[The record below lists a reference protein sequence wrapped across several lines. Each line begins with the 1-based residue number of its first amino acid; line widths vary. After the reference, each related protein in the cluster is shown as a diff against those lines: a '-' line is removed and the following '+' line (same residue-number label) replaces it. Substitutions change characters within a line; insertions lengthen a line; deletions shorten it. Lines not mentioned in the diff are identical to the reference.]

1 MIRVRE
7 RRLGGEEKEKRFKP
21 FLRVKLGREEK
32 VEVGRWLERVFCK
45 EFNEKYKMN
54 RIEGG
59 EDRVSVTRMCMVGG

>member
-1 MIRVRE
+1 MRE